1 MTMPAQPVI
10 VGGTY
15 DWFLNPATINTEA
28 SPGVFGPWDI
38 TGATV
43 TITFARYGNGQGA
56 PPTSAAQHFTATVVS
71 GPDGTTCCGSG
82 CRCGCGR
89 SAEVLIEQIRALG
102 YSVQPAEA
110 AWSLEM
116 DQVDVLCLPL

>member
-1 MTMPAQPVI
+1 MPAQPVI

-43 TITFARYGNGQGA
+43 TVTFARYGNGQGA

-71 GPDGTTCCGSG
+71 GPDGTARYVNLTTLFDNDGVWGMSWRVSLSG
-82 CRCGCGR
+82 TVLESETFFFNVR
-89 SAEVLIEQIRALG
+89 SSGAAL
-102 YSVQPAEA
+102 P
-110 AWSLEM
+110 
-116 DQVDVLCLPL
+116 